1 MPPPNRNWAVGEIQV
16 YPACEMVGRVGV
28 VSYDQRIKSILDSF
42 SKILQNFLEKQENRQ
57 GPNPNPYGILQA
69 TDPTGT
75 LALVPQIVS
84 ALAILVI
91 APSRLALSPG
101 GCLEMNAIVATAAR
115 ILRGFL

>member
-1 MPPPNRNWAVGEIQV
+1 
-16 YPACEMVGRVGV
+16 
-28 VSYDQRIKSILDSF
+28 
-42 SKILQNFLEKQENRQ
+42 
-57 GPNPNPYGILQA
+57 
-69 TDPTGT
+69 